1 MGVRSGRRWVDSARL
16 ATYAVFGL
24 LLLCFVLLELAFLTN
39 DFSLAVVA
47 NHSSEATPIFYK
59 LTAMWSSQEGSL
71 LLWVFLLSAVASA
84 ALFFTRGSLRDLVPW
99 ATAVM
104 LGVAIFFTGLM
115 LFGGNVNPF
124 ATLQQ
129 TPVDGVGLNPLLQ
142 HPAMMLHPPMLYIG
156 YVSLTV
162 PFAFAIGAL
171 ASRRLDAAWIKST
184 RRFALVAWTFLTI
197 GIILGARW
205 SYTELGWGGY
215 WAWDPVENASIM
227 PWLITTAYIHSI
239 MVQEKRNMLKVWN
252 VSLIIASFTL
262 ALLGTFLVRSG
273 VLQSIHAFGDSTVGP
288 FFLGLIIVVLLGS
301 TALVLDRLPLL
312 RADRKIDSAAS
323 REAVFLINNLLLVA
337 LTVVIFWGTFFPLIS
352 ELLTGTSSTLAAPWF
367 DRYTTPLA
375 VILVFFTG
383 IGPLFAWRKISAR
396 GIIRVIGLPL
406 AVAIVVLAATLLATG
421 GGRNPWAYAGF
432 ALAAF
437 AVVALIQETL
447 RAALARRAS
456 SGDRMPTAIRR
467 VVMTNRRRYGGYIVH
482 FGFAILLVGVAA
494 SSSFETKRDV
504 TLMPG
509 ETAEVGDYRIS
520 YERPTVSRDRQALT
534 FGAMLAVSRRDGEEF
549 PAEPTRRYFQMGQET
564 RTIAGYFRGEATS
577 EVALNAGLFQDFWVS
592 MEPNTNRIQDRAEE
606 ADERFRAYVTE
617 VALPSIGND
626 PEREEEVANELL
638 QAQGLA
644 TDRIIAEYTESDT
657 WSPAVFRVIVSPMVA
672 WIWIGAIVTVLGTA
686 FALWPDRRRRR
697 VGSRN
702 A

>member
-1 MGVRSGRRWVDSARL
+1 MGVRGGRKWVDSARL

-24 LLLCFVLLELAFLTN
+24 LLLCFVVLELAFLTN
-39 DFSLAVVA
+39 DFSLSVVA

-71 LLWVFLLSAVASA
+71 LLWVFLLSAVSSV
-84 ALFFTRGSLRDLVPW
+84 ALWATRGSLRDLVPW

-115 LFGGNVNPF
+115 LFGGGVNPF

-129 TPVDGVGLNPLLQ
+129 VPIDGVGLNPLLQ
-142 HPAMMLHPPMLYIG
+142 HPAMMIHPPMLYIG

-184 RRFALVAWTFLTI
+184 RKFALVAWVFLTI

-301 TALVLDRLPLL
+301 TLLVLDRLPLL
-312 RADRKIDSAAS
+312 RANRRIDSAAS

-352 ELLTGTSSTLAAPWF
+352 ELITGTSSTLAAPWF

-375 VILVFFTG
+375 VLLVFFTG
-383 IGPLFAWRKISAR
+383 IGPLFAWRRISIR
-396 GIIRVIGLPL
+396 GVVRVMALPL
-406 AVAIVVLAATLLATG
+406 IVSIAVLIVVLLATG
-421 GGRNPWAYAGF
+421 GGSNPWAYAGF

-437 AVVALIQETL
+437 AVVALVQETI
-447 RAALARRAS
+447 RAAVVRRAS
-456 SGDRMPTAIRR
+456 SGDSLPTAVRR
-467 VVMTNRRRYGGYIVH
+467 VLLANRRRYGGYVVH

-509 ETAEVGDYRIS
+509 QQAEVGDYRIS
-520 YERPTVSRDRQALT
+520 YLKPTVARDPQALT
-534 FGAMLAVSRRDGEEF
+534 FGANIEVSRKDGANF
-549 PAEPTRRYFQMGQET
+549 AAEPTRRYFQMGQGT

-577 EVALNAGLFQDFWVS
+577 EVALNPGMFEDFWVS
-592 MEPNTNRIQDRAEE
+592 LEPDTNRVEKRAEE
-606 ADERFRAYVTE
+606 ADQRFRAYVTQ

-626 PEREEEVANELL
+626 PQRQEEVAGELL

-644 TDRIIAEYTESDT
+644 TDRIISEYTRSNS

-672 WIWIGAIVTVLGTA
+672 WIWIGAIIAVLGAA
-686 FALWPDRRRRR
+686 FALWPDRRRRKAP
-697 VGSRN
+697 S
-702 A
+702 

>member
-1 MGVRSGRRWVDSARL
+1 
-16 ATYAVFGL
+16 
-24 LLLCFVLLELAFLTN
+24 LTN
-39 DFSLAVVA
+39 DFSLSVVA
-47 NHSSEATPIFYK
+47 NHSSEATPVFYK

-84 ALFFTRGSLRDLVPW
+84 ALFFTRTSLPDLVPW

-115 LFGGNVNPF
+115 LFGGGVNPF

-129 TPVDGVGLNPLLQ
+129 TPMDGVGLNPLLQ

-171 ASRRLDAAWIKST
+171 ASRRLDAAWIKAT

-301 TALVLDRLPLL
+301 TVLLLDRLPLL

-352 ELLTGTSSTLAAPWF
+352 ELFTGTSSTLAAPWF

-383 IGPLFAWRKISAR
+383 IGPLFAWRKISLR
-396 GIIRVIGLPL
+396 GIVRVLALPL
-406 AVAIVVLAATLLATG
+406 AVAVVVLVATLIATG
-421 GGRNPWAYAGF
+421 GGSNPWAYAGF

-437 AVVALIQETL
+437 AVVALVQETL
-447 RAALARRAS
+447 RAAVARRAS
-456 SGDRMPTAIRR
+456 SGDRLPAAVRS

-504 TLMPG
+504 TLLPG
-509 ETAEVGDYRIS
+509 ETAEVGEYRIS
-520 YERPTVSRDRQALT
+520 YEKPTISRDRQALT
-534 FGAMLAVSRRDGEEF
+534 FGAMLAVSRKDGEAF

-577 EVALNAGLFQDFWVS
+577 EVALNAGLFEDFWVS
-592 MEPNTNRIQDRAEE
+592 MEPDTNRVEERAEE

-626 PEREEEVANELL
+626 PGREEEVANQLL

-644 TDRIIAEYTESDT
+644 TDRIISDYTEPAT

-672 WIWIGAIVTVLGTA
+672 WIWIGAIVAILGAA
-686 FALWPDRRRRR
+686 FALWPGRRGRRH
-697 VGSRN
+697 GAGN